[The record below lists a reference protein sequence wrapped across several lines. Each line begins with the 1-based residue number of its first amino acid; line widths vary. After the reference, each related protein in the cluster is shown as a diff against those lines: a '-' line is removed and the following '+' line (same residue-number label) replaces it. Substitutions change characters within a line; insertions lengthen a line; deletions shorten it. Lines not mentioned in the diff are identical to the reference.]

1 MTIVDIFG
9 YFAPL
14 DFAAVGFL
22 LVSWLGMSWRVETSS
37 FGRPSVT
44 VLMVRYRREWMRQM
58 VTREPRIFDAT
69 ILSNLRQGT
78 AFFASG
84 CMIALGGVLA
94 LLGNTESLNK
104 VAVDLSVIE
113 APEYVWRIKLLL
125 VALLLTHGFLKFVWS
140 NRLFGYCA
148 VLMGA
153 VPNDLEHPQ
162 VYDRAAQAAEINI
175 RAAWNFNRGLRAVY
189 FSLGALAWLLGP
201 LFLIASTVVVNVT
214 IWTREF
220 SSKPRDIL
228 ENDAAP

>member
-214 IWTREF
+214 IWNREF

>member
-14 DFAAVGFL
+14 DFAAVGFV
-22 LVSWLGMSWRVETSS
+22 LVSWLGMSWRIETSS

-189 FSLGALAWLLGP
+189 YSLGALAWLLGP

-214 IWTREF
+214 IWNREF